1 MPKKANKNVI
11 SPDAYVSEQ
20 TVLSETDFSEN
31 DMLDEINQSIMN
43 WIRCHNTNLYNY
55 HQDKYF
61 VYIDQWSAAQRDQMN
76 RLHKPIL
83 QENML
88 YDYVNKIIG
97 QHREN
102 TGELTVKSL
111 FGEASED
118 DIKLNEDFLRQIC
131 FNSKSRIAYQTAF
144 ADMVSGSFGAFRIIT
159 DYEHPESM
167 NQIPKII
174 PIKDPEKTFFDCYAH
189 DPTRCDGN
197 YAGYFVTMSR
207 KEFIK
212 AHPDIPYPQSFPVKP
227 EIEAFNWGFRDY
239 ITVVEYYKKEW
250 YDYKMHR
257 LSDGSM
263 VRDEEWKEIENK
275 IKTTFNFVK
284 DEFGHSI
291 EDMSV
296 IGAPFIEETI
306 TKKDCKIMMYKAIYG
321 KIIEKKQF
329 PGNQLPIIFAP
340 GPSMLIDG
348 EERLMSFVRFALD
361 AQRFHN
367 FVLVETAYA
376 IQTSRRD
383 QFMGTPDN
391 IAGHEEVWRNI
402 ANVQGLLP
410 AKPDPITNQLPTKL
424 PPSEIPSTLM
434 ALLPQSSQAIQNIL
448 GYFEANRGKDS
459 YEKSGVAIERQ
470 QSAGGMSVAT
480 FYDNLNRA
488 IEQCGRVIMSIKPHI
503 YDIERVIPLIDSS
516 GRSYQKKVNENI
528 AGGIKNDMKFNK
540 YDVILDAGP
549 SNQIQK
555 EKSFELMIELC
566 RIIPD
571 FAPRIADI
579 LVKETNFDCTPTL
592 IERAKTVV
600 PPGILAKEEG
610 RPPPAPQPN
619 PQLMLAEKQIEL
631 REKELEIQIGRM
643 NLEIKKLNAQ
653 LVKMKSETQNTAIK
667 AEAEIR
673 KAVLDHNSRMVD
685 STAKVISSHN
695 DVRKER
701 HKMSHTMRNQ

>member
-1 MPKKANKNVI
+1 MPEMTDTNVVN
-11 SPDAYVSEQ
+11 PDS
-20 TVLSETDFSEN
+20 TVPENQILSELDFSDNE
-31 DMLDEINQSIMN
+31 MLDEINQSIMN
-43 WIRCHNTNLYNY
+43 WIRCHNTNLYNF

-88 YDYVNKIIG
+88 YDYVNKIVG
-97 QHREN
+97 QQREN

-111 FGEASED
+111 IGQVSED

-131 FNSKSRIAYQTAF
+131 FNSKSRVAYQTAF
-144 ADMVSGSFGAFRIIT
+144 ADMVSGSFGAFRIVT
-159 DYEHPESM
+159 DYEHPDSM
-167 NQIPKII
+167 NQIPKIV
-174 PIKDPEKTFFDCYAH
+174 PIKDPEKTFYDCYAH
-189 DPTRCDGN
+189 DPTKCDGN

-207 KEFIK
+207 KEFMK
-212 AHPDIPYPQSFPVKP
+212 AHPEIPYPQSFPVKP

-239 ITVVEYYKKEW
+239 ITIVEYYKKEW

-257 LSDGSM
+257 LNDGRM
-263 VRDEEWKEIENK
+263 VKDEEWKQIKDHINEIRGF
-275 IKTTFNFVK
+275 II
-284 DEFGHSI
+284 DELGNEI

-296 IGAPFIEETI
+296 LGAPFIEETI

-321 KIIEKKQF
+321 KIIEKKEF

-376 IQTSRRD
+376 IQTSRRE

-410 AKPDPITNQLPTKL
+410 AKPDPVTQQLPIKL
-424 PPSEIPSTLM
+424 SPSEIPSTLM
-434 ALLPQSSQAIQNIL
+434 ALLPQSAQTIQNIL
-448 GYFEANRGKDS
+448 GYYEANRGKDS
-459 YEKSGVAIERQ
+459 YEKSGIAIERQ

-488 IEQCGRVIMSIKPHI
+488 IEQAGRVIMAIKPHL

-516 GRSYQKKVNENI
+516 GKSYQKKINENMP
-528 AGGIKNDMKFNK
+528 GGIKNDMRFNK
-540 YDVILDAGP
+540 YDVILEAGP
-549 SNQIQK
+549 SSEIQK
-555 EKSFELMIELC
+555 EKSFELMTDLC
-566 RIIPD
+566 KIIPD
-571 FAPRIADI
+571 FAPRVADK
-579 LVKETNFDCTPTL
+579 LVSLTNFDCTPTL
-592 IERAKTVV
+592 IERAKTLV
-600 PPGILAKEEG
+600 PPEILAKEEG
-610 RPPPAPQPN
+610 KPPPPPQPN
-619 PQLMLAEKQIEL
+619 PQLMFAQKQIDL
-631 REKELEIQIGRM
+631 KEKELEIQ
-643 NLEIKKLNAQ
+643 LEKMRLENNKLHFQ
-653 LVKMKSETQNTAIK
+653 IEKMRSETQNTVIK
-667 AEAEIR
+667 AEAEVR
-673 KAVLDHNSRMVD
+673 KAALDHNSRMVD
-685 STAKVISSHN
+685 STAKIISSHN
-695 DVRKER
+695 DIRKEH
-701 HKMSHTMRNQ
+701 HKHLYNSKR